1 MFGEVF
7 QLFGTIAINTNE
19 AIKDLDHFSQKLS
32 QVAAIT
38 SIAGLKISESFHL
51 SGETIQQT
59 AMISKQLE
67 QVSVL
72 AVKTSADFD
81 DMMSSVATTSSV
93 MTTKLVTL
101 QSFTSGIGA
110 SATNSAAEAAD
121 ALGVLEMSGLGA
133 EQMLGELPNMFNRTA
148 ADSTDLTGTAEA
160 LSDRIQVMELQVKQA
175 GEKAHELS
183 TAMIK
188 TNTVLETITKTLAY
202 TANMAR
208 QLNSHLKDVV
218 AMSAMMAEAGLK
230 CQQAVMAMNDH
241 FRSLVASALEAAAA
255 LNRISMTIISTESS
269 MSSMLSTML
278 KLASTFQSFSTAAA
292 FMQKEAIAGKE
303 AMLAWLMIVKL
314 APSEFIRFS
323 AALAATAISV
333 KEDADQ
339 INNGVNNAFTRMTAA
354 LNDVKQEIA
363 QVSNPIKDV
372 AFEVVAYLA
381 RAFSSLDSETKN
393 VILTI
398 GVLVNDII
406 QTIFTL
412 DSFIGKVNQ
421 LLDFPEK
428 VMKLV
433 TRLSSVTGILGKVGG
448 AIANLA
454 GLLTNPWVIG
464 IALIVG
470 LVIWLVYTIVT
481 NWDSIKEV
489 TERVFSAIG
498 AFLSNIWENIKE
510 FILTTV
516 ASIVADLIIGM
527 ERIRT
532 TVATVMNAVFKI
544 ISKTWNNV
552 LKTIKKVLKAIPT
565 AISKQMSKAV
575 VSLSKFGTK
584 FASIGKHIING
595 LINGM
600 KSKMKSVKNT
610 VSKIGGSITNG
621 FKKFFRIKSPSKVF
635 FEYGQF
641 IGEGLE
647 IGMQQYLPKIENATK
662 AMANKVKDGFDAIG
676 QLGLTVSG
684 NAVVEDG
691 REPLSENIM
700 GQGIAK
706 IAGKIK
712 ESLSM
717 LNHLGLSILNPPSSE
732 AAFASH
738 AHLMRRQ
745 LPALFTQHMQKSTY
759 NQSTTQQ
766 LTIEQVKIEVKE
778 VAEIGS
784 AEKLRKTIQSV
795 AAQDFF
801 DFAIRKM

>member
-7 QLFGTIAINTNE
+7 QLFGTIAINTSE
-19 AIKDLDHFSQKLS
+19 AIKDLDHFSQKLAH
-32 QVAAIT
+32 VAAST

-81 DMMSSVATTSSV
+81 NMMSSVAATSSV

-110 SATNSAAEAAD
+110 SAANSAEEAAD
-121 ALGVLEMSGLGA
+121 ALGVLEMSGMGT
-133 EQMLGELPNMFNRTA
+133 EQILGELPNMFNRSA
-148 ADSTDLTGTAEA
+148 AGSTDLMGTAES

-175 GEKAHELS
+175 GETAHELS

-188 TNTVLETITKTLAY
+188 TNTVLETIAKTFAY
-202 TANMAR
+202 TANMAS

-218 AMSAMMAEAGLK
+218 VMSAMMAEAGLK
-230 CQQAVMAMNDH
+230 CQQVGMAMNDH
-241 FRSLVASALEAAAA
+241 FRSLVAPALEVAAA

-278 KLASTFQSFSTAAA
+278 KLASTSQSFSTTDA
-292 FMQKEAIAGKE
+292 FMQKEAVAGKK

-314 APSEFIRFS
+314 APNEFMRLS
-323 AALAATAISV
+323 AVIAATAISV
-333 KEDADQ
+333 KADADQ
-339 INNGVNNAFTRMTAA
+339 INNGVNDAFTRMTAA

-398 GVLVNDII
+398 GVFVNDII
-406 QTIFTL
+406 QTIFAL
-412 DSFIGKVNQ
+412 DSFIDKVEE
-421 LLDFPEK
+421 LLNFPEK

-448 AIANLA
+448 TIANLA

-464 IALIVG
+464 IALIVSLIIG
-470 LVIWLVYTIVT
+470 LVYIIVT
-481 NWDSIKEV
+481 NWDAIKEV

-498 AFLSNIWENIKE
+498 AFLSNIWANIKQ

-527 ERIRT
+527 QRIRT
-532 TVATVMNAVFKI
+532 TVSTVMNAVFKI
-544 ISKTWNNV
+544 ISITWNNV

-575 VSLSKFGTK
+575 LSLSKFGTQ

-600 KSKMKSVKNT
+600 KSRMKSVMKT
-610 VSKIGGSITNG
+610 VSNIGGNIKRE
-621 FKKFFRIKSPSKVF
+621 FKKLFKIKSPSKVF

-684 NAVVEDG
+684 KAVVEDG
-691 REPLSENIM
+691 SEPLSENIM

-717 LNHLGLSILNPPSSE
+717 LNYLGLSILNPPSSE

-738 AHLMRRQ
+738 AHLMTKNS
-745 LPALFTQHMQKSTY
+745 PAPFTQQMQESTY
-759 NQSTTQQ
+759 NHRTTQQ

-778 VAEIGS
+778 IAEIGS

>member
-7 QLFGTIAINTNE
+7 QLFGTIAINTSE
-19 AIKDLDHFSQKLS
+19 AIKDLDHFSQKLA
-32 QVAAIT
+32 QVAVST

-51 SGETIQQT
+51 SGETMQHT

-81 DMMSSVATTSSV
+81 NMMSSVAATSSV

-110 SATNSAAEAAD
+110 SAANSAEEAAD
-121 ALGVLEMSGLGA
+121 ALGVLEMSGMGT
-133 EQMLGELPNMFNRTA
+133 EQILGELPNMFNRSA
-148 ADSTDLTGTAEA
+148 AGSTDLTGTAES

-175 GEKAHELS
+175 GETAHELS

-188 TNTVLETITKTLAY
+188 TNTVLETIAKTLAY
-202 TANMAR
+202 TANMAS

-218 AMSAMMAEAGLK
+218 VMSAMMAEAGLK
-230 CQQAVMAMNDH
+230 CQQVGMAMNDH
-241 FRSLVASALEAAAA
+241 FRSLVAPALEVAAA

-278 KLASTFQSFSTAAA
+278 KLASTSQSFSTTDA
-292 FMQKEAIAGKE
+292 FMQKEAVAGKK

-314 APSEFIRFS
+314 APNEFMRLS
-323 AALAATAISV
+323 AVIAATAISV

-339 INNGVNNAFTRMTAA
+339 INNGVNDAFTRMTAA
-354 LNDVKQEIA
+354 LNDVKQEID

-398 GVLVNDII
+398 GVFANDII
-406 QTIFTL
+406 QTIFAL
-412 DSFIGKVNQ
+412 DSFIDKVED
-421 LLDFPEK
+421 LFDFPEK

-464 IALIVG
+464 IALIVSLIIG
-470 LVIWLVYTIVT
+470 LVYIIVT
-481 NWDSIKEV
+481 NWDAIKEV

-498 AFLSNIWENIKE
+498 AFISNIWENIKE
-510 FILTTV
+510 FMQTTV

-527 ERIRT
+527 QRIRT
-532 TVATVMNAVFKI
+532 TVSTVMNAVFKI

-600 KSKMKSVKNT
+600 KSKMKSVMKT
-610 VSKIGGSITNG
+610 VSNIGGNIKRE
-621 FKKFFRIKSPSKVF
+621 FKKLFKIKSPSKVF

-684 NAVVEDG
+684 DAVVEDG

-712 ESLSM
+712 ESLSI

-732 AAFASH
+732 VAFASH
-738 AHLMRRQ
+738 AHLMTKNSSA
-745 LPALFTQHMQKSTY
+745 PFTQQMQESTY
-759 NQSTTQQ
+759 NHRTTQQ